1 MYHHSEKWKDFK
13 NMKSRTKINAN
24 HFFPEEQD
32 NNYSSSIKSFFLRV
46 RVLSFWSTFGNQI
59 HESLLFPRLF
69 LFFLTLSS
77 FPFNISLQSWNSS
90 NTFVF
95 LFFNNLFLFSLS
107 LSLSLFLSIF
117 LKRFTFFERRRI
129 RRFDFNLLRQNGLFS
144 PSVLKY

>member
-1 MYHHSEKWKDFK
+1 
-13 NMKSRTKINAN
+13 MKSRTKINAN

-46 RVLSFWSTFGNQI
+46 RVLSFWRFGNQI
-59 HESLLFPRLF
+59 HESLLFPRVF
-69 LFFLTLSS
+69 LFF
-77 FPFNISLQSWNSS
+77 FNFIFISLQYIFIKLK
-90 NTFVF
+90 FVEYF
-95 LFFNNLFLFSLS
+95 RFPFFNNLFLFSLS

>member
-1 MYHHSEKWKDFK
+1 
-13 NMKSRTKINAN
+13 MKSRTKINAN

-46 RVLSFWSTFGNQI
+46 RVLSFWSIFGNQI

-69 LFFLTLSS
+69 LFF
-77 FPFNISLQSWNSS
+77 FNFIFISLQYIFIKLK
-90 NTFVF
+90 FVEYF
-95 LFFNNLFLFSLS
+95 RFPFFNNLFLFSLS